1 MDDKGKQLVQQIADM
16 QEEDSVKL
24 AREMLDSGYDPVKLL
39 GHCREAMEIVG
50 KRYEEGEYFLP
61 ELMLAGEML
70 KAIGDMA
77 KPLIKQDT
85 SGGKTAGTV
94 IIGTVQGDLHD
105 IGKNIVTFMLEI
117 NGFKVI
123 DLGID
128 VPIANFVESIK
139 EHKPQVV
146 GLSGFLTLAFDAI
159 REAGPGGL
167 FTAMEHTVRHF
178 RTEHWQ
184 PALFTREGVSAWMAA
199 GAKTDVDRA
208 REVCEEVLKTYHPQ
222 NISDEVERKLLGV
235 IKAAQRALV

>member
-1 MDDKGKQLVQQIADM
+1 LDDKSKQLIQQISDM

-24 AREMLDSGYDPVKLL
+24 AREMLDSGYNPVELL
-39 GHCREAMEIVG
+39 GHCREAMELVG
-50 KRYEEGEYFLP
+50 KRYAEGEYFLP

-85 SGGKTAGTV
+85 SGGKSAGTV
-94 IIGTVQGDLHD
+94 VLGTVQGDLHD

-128 VPIANFVESIK
+128 VPIANFIEGIK

-146 GLSGFLTLAFDAI
+146 GLSGFLTLAFDAMKNTVEAI
-159 REAGPGGL
+159 KEAGLRDNIKIMIGGGQVDETIRNYTGADAFGL
-167 FTAMEHTVRHF
+167 NAMDAVSLCKQ
-178 RTEHWQ
+178 WV
-184 PALFTREGVSAWMAA
+184 PA
-199 GAKTDVDRA
+199 
-208 REVCEEVLKTYHPQ
+208 
-222 NISDEVERKLLGV
+222 
-235 IKAAQRALV
+235 